1 MDKQN
6 EAAYS
11 CNGILSSNK
20 RKAHAICYKIKKPDI
35 KDYVWYNTIHM
46 KSPEMENLWR

>member
-1 MDKQN
+1 MKQHIHAM
-6 EAAYS
+6 EYYPAT
-11 CNGILSSNK
+11 K

-35 KDYVWYNTIHM
+35 KDYVWYNTIHR